1 MISKVIKGVL
11 PYIVIIGGAICAFC
25 LNEMHHAKE
34 LQEARDEAA
43 SAYITLDDD
52 NCIMVYDTIR
62 DTIEV
67 LKGGVREIS
76 KDGYKGY
83 ADKQLIND
91 LGIKRKDVVQQQN
104 QDVVIHDTVYLQPDI
119 VVGDTTITFTYKDRW
134 ASFDVSL
141 KDTSLTY
148 SVRDSLTTYITKK
161 YKHKFLF
168 FRWGKNGYDVN
179 VVNHNPN
186 AHIDKNT
193 VIFVK

>member
-1 MISKVIKGVL
+1 MIKFIKNIL
-11 PYIVIIGGAICAFC
+11 PYVVLFVAPWIVAIFMDYQHKRVV
-25 LNEMHHAKE
+25 EK
-34 LQEARDEAA
+34 LQDEAG

-52 NCIMVYDTIR
+52 KCIMVYDTIR

-67 LKGGVREIS
+67 YKGAVREIS
-76 KDGYKGY
+76 QDAFKGY

-91 LGIKRKDVVQQQN
+91 LGIKRKDIVQQHN
-104 QDVVIHDTVYLQPDI
+104 QEVIVHDTVFLVPD
-119 VVGDTTITFTYKDRW
+119 VSVNDTAITFSYSDKW
-134 ASFDVSL
+134 ASFHVSL

-148 SVRDSLTTYITKK
+148 SVRDSLTTYISKK

-168 FRWGKNGYDVN
+168 FRWGKKGYDVN
-179 VVNHNPN
+179 VVNHNPH

>member
-1 MISKVIKGVL
+1 MIKFIKNIL
-11 PYIVIIGGAICAFC
+11 PYIVLFVAPWLVVIFMDYQHKR
-25 LNEMHHAKE
+25 EVEK
-34 LQEARDEAA
+34 LQDEAG

-52 NCIMVYDTIR
+52 KCIMVYDTIR

-67 LKGGVREIS
+67 YKGAVREIS
-76 KDGYKGY
+76 QDAYKGY

-91 LGIKRKDVVQQQN
+91 LGIKRKDIVQQHN
-104 QDVVIHDTVYLQPDI
+104 QEVVIHDTVYLQPDI
-119 VVGDTTITFTYKDRW
+119 IVGDTTITFTYRDKW
-134 ASFDVSL
+134 ASFDISL

-148 SVRDSLTTYITKK
+148 SIRDSLTTYISKK

-168 FRWGKNGYDVN
+168 FRWGKKGYDVN